1 MLITV
6 TGGSGSGKS
15 AFAEELVLKQG
26 EKKRY
31 YLATMRSWDEE
42 CERKIEKHRKMRQA
56 KQFKT
61 IECYLDLDKV
71 QILPGSVVLLEC
83 LSNLAANEYYRE
95 HQEDLPLERILR
107 GILHLKEQAETL
119 IVVTNEVFS
128 DGGRYPEETREYMEL
143 LGTLNQELGKISD
156 QVIEV
161 VYGLPVIWRE
171 EVK

>member
-15 AFAEELVLKQG
+15 AFAEELVLKRG
-26 EKKRY
+26 KKKRY
-31 YLATMRSWDEE
+31 YLATMRPWDEE

-56 KQFKT
+56 KQFET
-61 IECYLDLDKV
+61 IECYQDLDQV

-83 LSNLAANEYYRE
+83 LSNLTANEYYRE
-95 HQEDLPLERILR
+95 DQEEPVLERIFR
-107 GILHLKEQAETL
+107 GICHLKEQAETL

-128 DGGRYPEETREYMEL
+128 DGARYPEETREYMKL
-143 LGTLNQELGKISD
+143 LGRLNQELGKISD

-161 VYGLPVIWRE
+161 VYGIPMVWKE
-171 EVK
+171 AVK